1 MNEQNTQSHPL
12 TELLYLAAPTVAQM
26 ASYTLMQFIDTWI
39 LSRSGTGIAAPT
51 AASNAGIL
59 AFSFIA
65 LGMGVLFVVNTLV
78 SQAFGRKD
86 FSACGQFL
94 WQGIWFS
101 VVFWLLLLPLLFV
114 LPNVFRLMGHEPAL
128 AHLEGVYL
136 QIVLAAS
143 ILKLVTTV
151 LEQFFLGIN
160 RPTAVAIATFGG
172 VAINAV
178 AAWVLI
184 MGKIGVP
191 RMGVTG
197 SAIAQNIGVGVE
209 GAIALLYLL
218 NASIRKTYGL
228 SNWRLHLG
236 QMWTLIKVG
245 VPSGVQIVAD
255 ILAWSAFIMWVMG
268 VFHTE
273 AMAANI
279 FVFRYMSVS
288 FMPAYGISVAVTA
301 LVGRYIGMG
310 RPDIAAARANL
321 GFAVAGVYMLACGAL
336 FFFGRRTLM
345 MLFTDD
351 QAVLV
356 IGQRLLIFAAVY
368 QLFDAMYIIYNGAL
382 RGAGDTLMPAIATAV
397 LCWGMTI
404 FGGHAIAVRWPQFGP
419 TGPWL
424 AATAYGV
431 TLGAFIWLRFLR
443 GGWKSIN
450 LNSAASPSADN
461 STKLSTVH

>member
-1 MNEQNTQSHPL
+1 MDEQKKQSHPL
-12 TELLYLAAPTVAQM
+12 AELLHLAAPTVAQM

-39 LSRSGTGIAAPT
+39 LAHAGTGVAAPT

-59 AFSFIA
+59 SFAVIS

-78 SQAFGRKD
+78 SQSFGRKD
-86 FSACGQFL
+86 YPACGQFL

-114 LPNVFRLMGHEPAL
+114 LPNVFLGVKHEPAL
-128 AHLEGVYL
+128 AHLEGIYL
-136 QIVLAAS
+136 QIVLGAS
-143 ILKLVTTV
+143 ILKLATTV
-151 LEQFFLGIN
+151 LEQFFLGVN
-160 RPTAVAIATFGG
+160 RPGAVAIATFGG
-172 VAINAV
+172 VAINAA
-178 AAWVLI
+178 AAWILI
-184 MGKIGVP
+184 MGRLGLRP
-191 RMGVTG
+191 MGVTG

-209 GAIALLYLL
+209 GLIVLLFLSSATL
-218 NASIRKTYGL
+218 RKTYGL
-228 SNWRLHLG
+228 RAWRMNPS

-245 VPSGVQIVAD
+245 VPSGIQIVAD
-255 ILAWSAFIMWVMG
+255 ILAWSVFMMWVMG

-321 GFAVAGVYMLACGAL
+321 GFAVAGLYMLACGAL
-336 FFFGRRTLM
+336 FFLYRRTLM

-351 QAVLV
+351 PQVLV

-404 FGGHAIAVRWPQFGP
+404 FGGYAIARTWPQLGP

-424 AATAYGV
+424 AATAYGI
-431 TLGAFIWLRFLR
+431 TLGAFIWLRFAR
-443 GGWKSIN
+443 GRWKSIN
-450 LNSAASPSADN
+450 LQSGASPSLEN
-461 STKLSTVH
+461 STKLSPVP